1 MKTTLKSLISI
12 ILVLSVM
19 LSTAIVASAAYEIE
33 EEYISDLRLVYADTY
48 EEAVL
53 SFADSKLEGYKVL
66 NHNLNEYSGKKA
78 VWLAYKVTTN
88 INDAITDV
96 AVMQMGGGYSAA
108 NYHAMIES
116 SREEYLEMGDVYM
129 QAIDYFTEAYDLGDF
144 LAESAYRQ
152 LNFYAGFDKYPD
164 QGL

>member
-1 MKTTLKSLISI
+1 
-12 ILVLSVM
+12 M

-48 EEAVL
+48 KEAVQ

-88 INDAITDV
+88 INDAITNSHHGIHVVGIDDGSHIIFGSDV
-96 AVMQMGGGYSAA
+96 M
-108 NYHAMIES
+108 N
-116 SREEYLEMGDVYM
+116 
-129 QAIDYFTEAYDLGDF
+129 
-144 LAESAYRQ
+144 
-152 LNFYAGFDKYPD
+152 
-164 QGL
+164 